1 MSQYINR
8 SDVLDT
14 IGVQNNRIWNE
25 VYDLP
30 AGGRGGRAV
39 RIARVFPRRT
49 RATPDDPLAFTGN
62 PPLLSLPEIDE
73 VHVSVA
79 YTYDKPLA
87 EELAYQWEMVGVP
100 VKVGGPAYDDPGGEF
115 VPGMYLKPGYTI
127 TSRGCN
133 NHCWFCMASRREGPL
148 RELEIRD
155 GWDILDNN
163 LLQCSETHIRAVFEM
178 LRRQP
183 HRPKFTGGLEAKE
196 IKPWHCELL
205 REAKPERMYFAYDT
219 PDDYEPLVE
228 AGRMLMEA
236 GITPHS
242 HVMACYNLIGYR
254 GDTFDQA
261 QKRLEQTIRA
271 GFMPYA
277 MLYRDEH
284 GKVDRE
290 WAKFQRE
297 WLRPAIVSTKF
308 AEVWHQKGE
317 ADNEREEEPASDQ

>member
-1 MSQYINR
+1 M
-8 SDVLDT
+8 
-14 IGVQNNRIWNE
+14 
-25 VYDLP
+25 
-30 AGGRGGRAV
+30 

-87 EELAYQWEMVGVP
+87 EELAYQWEVVGVP

-196 IKPWHCELL
+196 LKPWHCQLL
-205 REAKPERMYFAYDT
+205 REAKSERMYFAYDT

-236 GITPHS
+236 GITPQS
-242 HVMACYNLIGYR
+242 HVMACYNLIGFR

-308 AEVWHQKGE
+308 SEVWHQKGKE
-317 ADNEREEEPASDQ
+317 DT

>member
-1 MSQYINR
+1 M
-8 SDVLDT
+8 
-14 IGVQNNRIWNE
+14 
-25 VYDLP
+25 
-30 AGGRGGRAV
+30 

-49 RATPDDPLAFTGN
+49 RATPDDPLAFTGD
-62 PPLLSLPEIDE
+62 PPLLDLPEIDE

-79 YTYDKPLA
+79 YTYDKPRA

-163 LLQCSETHIRAVFEM
+163 LLQCSERHIREVFEM

-196 IKPWHCELL
+196 LKPWHCQLL
-205 REAKPERMYFAYDT
+205 RESKAERMYFAYDT

-236 GITPHS
+236 GITPKS

-254 GDTFDQA
+254 GDTFDRA
-261 QKRLEQTIRA
+261 QKRLEKTIQA

-308 AEVWHQKGE
+308 AEAWHQEKKE
-317 ADNEREEEPASDQ
+317 DT